1 MEDNKEAEAKPEPVE
16 ELSDDTK
23 LKAEAGQSQVP
34 PESSA
39 QHGKKQEKKTMQ
51 EFKAEVE
58 GKKDK
63 KRAPKAPA
71 AFVLTTG
78 KRKRSIARAVTKPGK
93 GLIKI
98 NSIPLNLFPYE
109 MIRLR
114 IMEPLIIAG
123 DAHKNYDISVNVKGG
138 GQWGQADAAR
148 QAIAKGLV
156 EYLPDLKPAFVGYD
170 RNLIAYDPRRTEPHK
185 PPHSSWGPRRYKQR
199 SKR

>member
-1 MEDNKEAEAKPEPVE
+1 MAEEAVEMQEAQADKP
-16 ELSDDTK
+16 
-23 LKAEAGQSQVP
+23 
-34 PESSA
+34 
-39 QHGKKQEKKTMQ
+39 EKKTME
-51 EFKAEVE
+51 EFKEELE
-58 GKKDK
+58 GKKEVK
-63 KRAPKAPA
+63 KKTKAPPA
-71 AFVLTTG
+71 YVLTTG

-93 GLIKI
+93 GFIKV
-98 NSIPLNLFPYE
+98 NSIPLEIYPYE

-114 IMEPLIIAG
+114 IMEPLLIAG
-123 DAHKNYDISVNVKGG
+123 DVYKNYDISINLKGG

-156 EYLPDLKPAFVGYD
+156 EYLPDLKSAFIGYD

>member
-1 MEDNKEAEAKPEPVE
+1 MAENAIEAAPEA
-16 ELSDDTK
+16 L
-23 LKAEAGQSQVP
+23 AETQ
-34 PESSA
+34 
-39 QHGKKQEKKTMQ
+39 KKEKKTME

-58 GKKDK
+58 GKKEAK
-63 KRAPKAPA
+63 KKQQKVPPA
-71 AFVLTTG
+71 YVLSTG

-93 GLIKI
+93 GLVKI
-98 NSIPLNLFPYE
+98 NSVPLNICPYE
-109 MIRLR
+109 ILKLR

-123 DAHKNYDISVNVKGG
+123 DACKNYDISVNVKGG

-156 EYLPDLKPAFVGYD
+156 EYVPDLRNAFIGYD